1 MNPECLNT
9 YDEFLLGV
17 LTYRLLLDC
26 SMLEVLYMLTPD
38 FCTYLLLVFDLILV
52 PTFVTFLQDIDSP
65 YEVSIEPVLSINDK
79 NFHLVPDRFLINNS

>member
-1 MNPECLNT
+1 
-9 YDEFLLGV
+9 
-17 LTYRLLLDC
+17 
-26 SMLEVLYMLTPD
+26 MLEVLYMLTPD

-79 NFHLVPDRFLINNS
+79 NFHLVPDRFLINNSRIPSISLHFPIVNWAFS